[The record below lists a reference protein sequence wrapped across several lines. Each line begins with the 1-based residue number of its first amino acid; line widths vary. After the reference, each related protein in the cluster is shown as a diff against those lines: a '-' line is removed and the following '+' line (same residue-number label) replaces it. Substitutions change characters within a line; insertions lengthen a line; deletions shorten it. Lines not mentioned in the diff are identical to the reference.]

1 SGVEGGKSLL
11 LQRSGIPAL
20 QALLREVVEQV
31 PGARRHE
38 RNLLFTEIGQQVR
51 QQQAALESGLH
62 TLRQRQQQQRQ
73 DFEQGLQ
80 AVLEKVHQDLLPV
93 V

>member
-1 SGVEGGKSLL
+1 EQLAKVSAAILAQAPGLMLHPVSSTRHRSGVEGGKSLL

-62 TLRQRQQQQRQ
+62 TL
-73 DFEQGLQ
+73 
-80 AVLEKVHQDLLPV
+80 
-93 V
+93 